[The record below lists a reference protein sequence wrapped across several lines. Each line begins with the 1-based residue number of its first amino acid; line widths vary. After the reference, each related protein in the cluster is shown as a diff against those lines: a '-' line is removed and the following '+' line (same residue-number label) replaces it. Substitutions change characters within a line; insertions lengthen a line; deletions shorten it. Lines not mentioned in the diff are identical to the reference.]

1 MTQTY
6 TIQLFTGELRETI
19 NFYKTKTKTK
29 EPDNKN
35 LKNLG
40 KRVPFEMVPSQ
51 IVFMLKLDFQ
61 GTQTGKIQKKKI
73 GSLQLRF
80 YCELTVLQY
89 RSIPVVTGICR
100 RLAQLVTN
108 QNKKT

>member
-40 KRVPFEMVPSQ
+40 KRVPFEMVPS
-51 IVFMLKLDFQ
+51 
-61 GTQTGKIQKKKI
+61 
-73 GSLQLRF
+73 
-80 YCELTVLQY
+80 
-89 RSIPVVTGICR
+89 
-100 RLAQLVTN
+100 
-108 QNKKT
+108 